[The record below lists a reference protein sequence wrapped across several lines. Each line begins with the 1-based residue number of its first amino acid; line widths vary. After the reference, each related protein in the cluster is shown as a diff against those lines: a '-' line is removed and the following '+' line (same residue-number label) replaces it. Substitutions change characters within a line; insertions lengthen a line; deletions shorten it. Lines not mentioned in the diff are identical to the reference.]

1 MTKKTYFISKINI
14 LLIIFLS
21 CAFYQCKEK
30 KQQESFS
37 PGIAQVSKNEVV
49 IKWESMETYEG
60 SISYQSAEKK
70 EGRPSSGKD
79 LHESSHHKI
88 VINDLLPGTLYKY
101 WLKNAKTQFTFQ
113 TAPENNNP
121 FSFVIAGGDSSE
133 DNTSLIA
140 SENCGFMLSV
150 KGRHEN
156 AHKTDNSYL
165 PVFYLDGNNPDLNQ
179 DSIPQAAWKLDWGNL
194 RLVMINKETDILSF
208 LNVPGN
214 FNHLVGV
221 IFNSGILNKN
231 IDEIRSSAFHQQ
243 IIRYNKTNVNSCGCS
258 KTAVAFVCIVN
269 YPVKN
274 FNLDGINY
282 FSIPVTNK
290 VSENSPIPTSVV
302 VNINDESASAYFPA
316 TDNELMLK
324 MPPPHGSFTCTECG
338 RLTKK
343 GSYEESIKAYKSFI
357 EKNRRLYQV
366 DDAYFAIGQI
376 LDEKL
381 FRFSEAQ
388 KWYQLVVDSF
398 PEGTWAFKAKPRINY
413 FVKYSDYNYEPLE
426 KFERIKSRY
435 EESNENMMMGQQR
448 THKGI
453 SPKKQKLLDKA
464 EEIIKEYADCKVV
477 PEITLW
483 LAIQY
488 EQSDIKKVLDYY
500 ANLQRKYPEFSKK
513 NEVALKIAETYD
525 NAKLYKDARTAYIKA
540 KDELPQL
547 SESINLQLKLVN
559 KNITRINIKHI
570 SWLLAIIIL
579 LISILIKP
587 FGIKSPRLK
596 TLVIT
601 LSAFIYTFLIFFII
615 LREEIIQMFNSYKEI
630 TLFFIAYMLLIP
642 LSMIIAKT
650 CTMKLCKENIFL
662 AKLFGG
668 IIGMIFFVS
677 VFYLIIYSIYER
689 FLIFI

>member
-1 MTKKTYFISKINI
+1 MTKKTNFISKINI

-21 CAFYQCKEK
+21 FAFYQCNEK

-37 PGIAQVSKNEVV
+37 PKIVQVSKNEVV

-79 LHESSHHKI
+79 IHESPHHKV
-88 VINDLLPGTLYKY
+88 VINDLLPGTIYKY

-133 DNTSLIA
+133 DYTSLIA
-140 SENCGFMLSV
+140 SENCGFMLSI

-165 PVFYLDGNNPDLNQ
+165 PVFYLDGNNPGLNE
-179 DSIPQAAWKLDWGNL
+179 DSIPQSAWKLDWGNL
-194 RLVMINKETDILSF
+194 RLVLINKETDILSF

-214 FNHLVGV
+214 FNHIVGV
-221 IFNSGILNKN
+221 IFNSGILSEN
-231 IDEIRSSAFHQQ
+231 IDEIRSSAFHQK
-243 IIRYNKTNVNSCGCS
+243 IIHYNKTNVNSCGCS
-258 KTAVAFVCIVN
+258 KSAVAFVCIVN

-282 FSIPVTNK
+282 FSIPVKNK
-290 VSENSPIPTSVV
+290 VSEKSPNPNSVV

-316 TDNELMLK
+316 TNNELILK
-324 MPPPHGSFTCTECG
+324 MPPPHGNITCTECG

-343 GSYEESIKAYKSFI
+343 GSYEESIKAYESFI
-357 EKNRRLYQV
+357 EKNRKLYQV
-366 DDAYFAIGQI
+366 DDAYFAIAQI

-381 FRFSEAQ
+381 FRFSKAQ
-388 KWYQLVVDSF
+388 EWYQLVVDSF
-398 PEGTWAFKAKPRINY
+398 PEGTLAFKAKQRINY
-413 FVKYSDYNYEPLE
+413 FAKYSDYNFEPLE

-448 THKGI
+448 MHKGI
-453 SPKKQKLLDKA
+453 SQKKQKLLDKA
-464 EEIIKEYADCKVV
+464 EEINKEYADCKVV

-488 EQSDIKKVLDYY
+488 QQSDSKKALDYY
-500 ANLQRKYPEFSKK
+500 ATLQNKYPEFSKK

-525 NAKLYKDARTAYIKA
+525 HAKLFKDARSAYIKA
-540 KDELPQL
+540 KDELPKL
-547 SESINLQLKLVN
+547 TESINLQLALVN

-570 SWLLAIIIL
+570 SWFLAIIIL

-587 FGIKSPRLK
+587 FGMKLPRIK
-596 TLVIT
+596 TLLIT

-650 CTMKLCKENIFL
+650 FTAKLCKGKIFI
-662 AKLFGG
+662 AKLLGG
-668 IIGMIFFVS
+668 TIGMIFFIS
-677 VFYLIIYSIYER
+677 VFYLIIYSIYEQ